1 MNCVPSFKRERGG
14 GGEVRGRGMKEEG
27 RIGKGLQVVC

>member
-1 MNCVPSFKRERGG
+1 MG
-14 GGEVRGRGMKEEG
+14 GGEVTGRGMKGEG